1 MTAPTTP
8 TTTVQSADGTTIAIE
23 RIGNGPA
30 LVLVPGAF
38 QDRSTT
44 RGLAKVLSSDFAV
57 FIYDRRGRGASGDTP
72 PYAVEREIEDLDA
85 AVGETGSSPFLFGH
99 SSGAVLVLEAAARGM
114 SVSKVV
120 AYEPPYIVDASDRPD
135 RLAERVGSL
144 VASGQP
150 GEAMKLFFTEGPQLP
165 PEAIAAMQQSPWWSA
180 SEAIVN
186 TLLYDLAIV
195 GDQVVP
201 SSRLAN
207 IRVPTLVL
215 SGRESAA
222 WARKSVE
229 AVASAI
235 PGAQHDSLEGQT
247 HGVSDDAIAP
257 VLRRFFL
264 T

>member
-1 MTAPTTP
+1 M
-8 TTTVQSADGTTIAIE
+8 
-23 RIGNGPA
+23 
-30 LVLVPGAF
+30 
-38 QDRSTT
+38 
-44 RGLAKVLSSDFAV
+44 
-57 FIYDRRGRGASGDTP
+57 
-72 PYAVEREIEDLDA
+72 
-85 AVGETGSSPFLFGH
+85 
-99 SSGAVLVLEAAARGM
+99 
-114 SVSKVV
+114 
-120 AYEPPYIVDASDRPD
+120 
-135 RLAERVGSL
+135 
-144 VASGQP
+144 
-150 GEAMKLFFTEGPQLP
+150 
-165 PEAIAAMQQSPWWSA
+165 
-180 SEAIVN
+180 N

>member
-1 MTAPTTP
+1 MTAETTP
-8 TTTVQSADGTTIAIE
+8 TTTVQSDDGTTLAVE
-23 RIGNGPA
+23 RVGNGPA

-44 RGLAKVLSSDFAV
+44 RGLAKSLSSDFAV
-57 FIYDRRGRGASGDTP
+57 FTYDRRGRGESGDTP
-72 PYAVEREIEDLDA
+72 PYSVEREIEDLA
-85 AVGETGSSPFLFGH
+85 ATVGETGSSPFLFGH
-99 SSGAVLVLEAAARGM
+99 SSGAILVLEGAARGM

-120 AYEPPYIVDASDRPD
+120 AYEPPYIVDARDRPD
-135 RLAERVGSL
+135 RLAERVGAL

-150 GEAMKLFFTEGPQLP
+150 GDAMKLFFAEGPRLP
-165 PEAIAAMQQSPWWSA
+165 PEVIAAMEQSPWWTA

-186 TLLYDLAIV
+186 TLAT
-195 GDQVVP
+195 
-201 SSRLAN
+201 

-229 AVASAI
+229 AVAAAI

-247 HGVSDDAIAP
+247 HGVSDKAIAP

>member
-1 MTAPTTP
+1 MAAATTP
-8 TTTVQSADGTTIAIE
+8 TTTVQSADGTTIAID
-23 RIGNGPA
+23 RVGNGPA

-44 RGLAKVLSSDFAV
+44 GGLAKFLGDDFAV
-57 FIYDRRGRGASGDTP
+57 FTYDRRGRGASGDTP
-72 PYAVEREIEDLDA
+72 PYSVEREIEDLDA
-85 AVGETGSSPFLFGH
+85 VVGETGSSPFLFGH
-99 SSGAVLVLEAAARGM
+99 SSGAILVLESAARGM
-114 SVSKVV
+114 SLSKVV
-120 AYEPPYIVDASDRPD
+120 AYEPPYIVDAEDRPD

-165 PEAIAAMQQSPWWSA
+165 PEAIAAMEQSPWWSA
-180 SEAIVN
+180 NEAIVN

-207 IRVPTLVL
+207 IRVPTMVL

-229 AVASAI
+229 AVAAAI
-235 PGAQHDSLEGQT
+235 PGAQHDSLKGQT

>member
-1 MTAPTTP
+1 MTGATTP
-8 TTTVQSADGTTIAIE
+8 TTIVKSVDDTTIAIE
-23 RIGNGPA
+23 RVGSGPA
-30 LVLVPGAF
+30 LILVPGAF

-44 RGLAKVLSSDFAV
+44 RGLATFLSDDFAV
-57 FIYDRRGRGASGDTP
+57 FTYDRRGRGASGDTL
-72 PYAVEREIEDLDA
+72 PYSVEREIEDLDA
-85 AVGETGSSPFLFGH
+85 VVGEIGSSPFLFGH
-99 SSGAVLVLEAAARGM
+99 SSGAILGLEGAARGM

-120 AYEPPYIVDASDRPD
+120 AYEPPDIVDAMDRPD

-165 PEAIAAMQQSPWWSA
+165 PEAIAAMEESPWWSA
-180 SEAIVN
+180 NEAIVN

-215 SGRESAA
+215 SGSESAA

-229 AVASAI
+229 VVAAAI